1 MFLTFFDTLRKR
13 ALEDGVEEKG
23 EGRRFGGGGDEAL
36 MMMSFIGSFRSNLEI
51 RVYWGRR

>member
-1 MFLTFFDTLRKR
+1 LTFFDTLRKR